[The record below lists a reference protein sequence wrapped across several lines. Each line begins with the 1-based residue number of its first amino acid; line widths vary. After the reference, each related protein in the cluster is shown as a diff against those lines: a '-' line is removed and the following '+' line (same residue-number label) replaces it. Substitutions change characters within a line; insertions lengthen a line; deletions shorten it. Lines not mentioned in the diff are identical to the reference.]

1 MGIKSLGNPNAS
13 RPWRAGKK
21 GPKYHAVWSE
31 TGLGA
36 VNAPPAPYGG
46 TGVWY
51 GARGIWGGGRNN
63 PTWFSE
69 IYYKEIASLGNAEEF
84 GDLTL
89 DKANSSNSMTS
100 STRMVF
106 TGGTMIGLKTLITGI
121 V

>member
-51 GARGIWGGGRNN
+51 GARGIWGGGNG
-63 PTWFSE
+63 PTNIIQYVTIS
-69 IYYKEIASLGNAEEF
+69 STGNASDF
-84 GDLTL
+84 GDLT
-89 DKANSSNSMTS
+89 AARAAPGACSNGS
-100 STRMVF
+100 R
-106 TGGTMIGLKTLITGI
+106 
-121 V
+121 